1 MTTPPTPAGW
11 YPDPDGSGGQRYWDG
26 STWTEHRAPAAPI
39 FEPGPTPEP
48 EASFEPETPA
58 DEKPTAVV
66 SFPAVP
72 TGQRVGAH
80 RRPEPDDDPA
90 PLPQPD
96 SDPDTDPGSEPG
108 RTEVIS
114 QPTMPVTYSAEP
126 TRPEP
131 SRPEPSAE
139 PTRPEPTPF
148 AAFTEPAPESEPMTF
163 GAPSEPAPS
172 GPRFETGDAPQDAG
186 DNRQLIIRFGV
197 ACASLLAVLVV
208 VVIYAA
214 FIHKDN
220 SIRVGAPST
229 PSPTPTSATEPASTT
244 ASQTESPTESPTEAP
259 PSGQATDAGITF
271 TVSGVQTAPSVQSAE
286 APVEKTAQ
294 GEFVIVNMTVLNS
307 GEAPTTFLGTLQ
319 KLKAAGAVYDID
331 DEATFYLNGGLAEL
345 NPGDTADVGLAFD
358 VPPGTVPETLEVHG
372 DPVSPGVDIPLS

>member
-39 FEPGPTPEP
+39 YEPEP
-48 EASFEPETPA
+48 TREPVPDFEPEIPA
-58 DEKPTAVV
+58 GEQPTAVV
-66 SFPAVP
+66 SLPPTP

-80 RRPEPDDDPA
+80 RRAEPDDDSAPPA
-90 PLPQPD
+90 EPD
-96 SDPDTDPGSEPG
+96 TDSDTDPDTEPG

-114 QPTMPVTYSAEP
+114 RPTTPVTYTP
-126 TRPEP
+126 P
-131 SRPEPSAE
+131 PSAE
-139 PTRPEPTPF
+139 STRLEPTPF
-148 AAFTEPAPESEPMTF
+148 AAFTEPASESEPITF
-163 GAPSEPAPS
+163 GGPSV
-172 GPRFETGDAPQDAG
+172 DAPQGPG

-197 ACASLLAVLVV
+197 ACAALLAILVV
-208 VVIYAA
+208 VVIYAVLP
-214 FIHKDN
+214 HRD
-220 SIRVGAPST
+220 STLQVGAPST
-229 PSPTPTSATEPASTT
+229 PSPTSATEPTSTSATSATE
-244 ASQTESPTESPTEAP
+244 TESPTEAP

-271 TVSGVQTAPSVQSAE
+271 AVSGVQTAPTVQNE
-286 APVEKTAQ
+286 DAPVEKTAQ

-307 GEAPTTFLGTLQ
+307 GDAPTTFLGTLQ
-319 KLKAAGAVYDID
+319 KLKAAGAVYNID

-358 VPPGTVPETLEVHG
+358 VPPGTVPEVLEVHG